1 MSAPLRRIDGSALR
15 FHLAGKME
23 SPTALVLLLHGS
35 GSHAGNLLPLADRL
49 AAQLAGAMFVLPNAP
64 QSYVEVLPPEQIA
77 ATEQLR
83 PDIDWNLSRTWTASP
98 PALDG
103 DAEGRL
109 RNLLDVVRPP
119 VRALSRLADLLLA
132 LQGLSPAS
140 LGIYGFSQGGMMA
153 AYLGLE
159 RPEPCAGIICHS
171 GQFFGGAEV
180 RSRSRTLVVV
190 GARELEPTHVMSQ
203 VYPLTL
209 RALRDLGVPV
219 EEFVS
224 DGLLHGINGE
234 VIDRCAAFLRES
246 LPQPDV
252 VPT

>member
-1 MSAPLRRIDGSALR
+1 MR
-15 FHLAGKME
+15 FHLAGKLE
-23 SPTALVLLLHGS
+23 SPTALVLMLHGS

-49 AAQLAGAMFVLPNAP
+49 AAQLPDTMFVLPNAP
-64 QSYVEVLPPEQIA
+64 QSYAEVLPPEQIA

-83 PDIDWNLSRTWTASP
+83 PDIDWSLSRTWVAST
-98 PALDG
+98 PAPDG

-109 RNLLDVVRPP
+109 RSLLDLVRPP

-132 LQGLSPAS
+132 QQGLAPAS

-159 RPEPCAGIICHS
+159 RPEPCAGVICHS
-171 GQFFGGAEV
+171 GQFFGGTEV
-180 RSRSRTLVVV
+180 RSRSRTLVIV

-209 RALRDLGVPV
+209 RALRDLAVPV

-224 DGLLHGINGE
+224 DGLLHGVNGE
-234 VIDRCAAFLRES
+234 VIDRCAAFLGES
-246 LPQPDV
+246 LPRPDAP
-252 VPT
+252 PT